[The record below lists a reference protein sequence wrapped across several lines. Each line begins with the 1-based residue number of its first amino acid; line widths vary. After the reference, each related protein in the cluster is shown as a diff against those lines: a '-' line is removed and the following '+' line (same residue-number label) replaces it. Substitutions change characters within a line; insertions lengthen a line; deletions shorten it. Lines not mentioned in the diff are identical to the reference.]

1 MAFKATPL
9 EIASQL
15 EPGHT
20 TMIVQGEIDMETAP
34 QLRHALADC
43 LSTDR
48 PCIYLD
54 LTGVS
59 FIDSSGLHALLAA
72 QRRARSLGGD
82 LVVTKRSHQVDR
94 LIAIAGV
101 PFLAQSQPPTPPPSD
116 LATPNPLPPIVDG

>member
-1 MAFKATPL
+1 MAFHATPL
-9 EIASQL
+9 EIAAQL

-34 QLRHALADC
+34 QLRDALADC
-43 LSTDR
+43 LSTGR

-101 PFLAQSQPPTPPPSD
+101 SFLAQSQPPIPPPSD
-116 LATPNPLPPIVDG
+116 R